1 MHSASAGSPPP
12 IFTPARRPPQ
22 GYQVSYVRGPDRRRN
37 HFYIR
42 VEWQMIELNGKFYLA
57 PPKEGSRRDVDIP
70 GWLFTLLQRIKAHGR
85 RCRCPRRDDGTSA
98 CGSREAFLFLGTEA
112 GHARRSKYATRIF
125 RPAADGV
132 YPAEKRRR
140 GYHTG
145 RWRVH
150 CKRDPFPG
158 IPVPMRGMH
167 RAKAEQLAECSW
179 AALIPGLTPHGL
191 RHGHQTAMRR
201 DRVPRV
207 LRRDR
212 LGHGASGD
220 IADHYT
226 HIADEMIE
234 EMLARQTRRWQA
246 AVAARARIDEARGAG
261 PRSAVPALNEWLAAF
276 REGDGESS
284 SHLRSHR
291 QDPEVEA

>member
-1 MHSASAGSPPP
+1 
-12 IFTPARRPPQ
+12 
-22 GYQVSYVRGPDRRRN
+22 
-37 HFYIR
+37 
-42 VEWQMIELNGKFYLA
+42 MIELNGKFYLA

-85 RCRCPRRDDGTSA
+85 RCRCPRRDDGTRA

-132 YPAEKRRR
+132 YPEEKRRR

-150 CKRDPFPG
+150 CSRDPFPG

-179 AALIPGLTPHGL
+179 AALIPGLTPHG
-191 RHGHQTAMRR
+191 RRRGPQSAMRR
-201 DRVPRV
+201 DRFTRV
-207 LRRDR
+207 LRRPR
-212 LGHGASGD
+212 LGHGAQGD
-220 IADHYT
+220 IADPHP
-226 HIADEMIE
+226 HIADAMIE
-234 EMLARQTRRWQA
+234 ETLARQTRRCHA
-246 AVAARARIDEARGAG
+246 PRAARARIEEARGG
-261 PRSAVPALNEWLAAF
+261 
-276 REGDGESS
+276 
-284 SHLRSHR
+284 
-291 QDPEVEA
+291 